1 MKKKLKPFYSCVPE
15 TLNLEIISP
24 TSFFNLSHNFLGMNV
39 NEKPVCGHSSHE
51 RKTFWVRFY
60 LQLDSNLGCWGQKR
74 KRYLCAALCR
84 FPQPYYS
91 DLPGIKPTTKL
102 EELCMTSVLLS
113 SLDEEAEKPTKVIM
127 GESLITSRKL
137 GRSD

>member
-1 MKKKLKPFYSCVPE
+1 MR
-15 TLNLEIISP
+15 NLFVDTPVTKEI
-24 TSFFNLSHNFLGMNV
+24 L
-39 NEKPVCGHSSHE
+39 
-51 RKTFWVRFY
+51 FWVPFY
-60 LQLDSNLGCWGQKR
+60 LQLDSNLRCWGQKR

-102 EELCMTSVLLS
+102 EELFMTSVLLS

-127 GESLITSRKL
+127 GESLIMSRKL
-137 GRSD
+137 DRSD